1 VLEIQ
6 ASNSPWLMELQ
17 MRGGEILEA
26 LGRRYGRSVV
36 SLRFALGA
44 IPATPPASVDRS
56 PRPVARLSPEETRE
70 IETVTASLGDPGLV
84 RALRRLI
91 TKDRL
96 SRRPQTSIPTAEK
109 DQS

>member
-1 VLEIQ
+1 
-6 ASNSPWLMELQ
+6 MELQ

-44 IPATPPASVDRS
+44 IPAPVPTPVDRPS
-56 PRPVARLSPEETRE
+56 RAVARLSPEETRE
-70 IETVTASLGDPGLV
+70 IEAVTASLGDPSLV

-96 SRRPQTSIPTAEK
+96 ARRPQAPNPRAEE
-109 DQS
+109 DQP